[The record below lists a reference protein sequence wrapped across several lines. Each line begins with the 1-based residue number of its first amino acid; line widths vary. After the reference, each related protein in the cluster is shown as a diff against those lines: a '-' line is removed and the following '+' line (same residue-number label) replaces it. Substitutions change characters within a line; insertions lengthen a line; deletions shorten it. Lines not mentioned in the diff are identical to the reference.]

1 MNASALK
8 IAAAMILLAAP
19 GCTRVEGPPADDA
32 DQPAQDTSPPADAG
46 ADAAT
51 PSDELPLSA
60 EQAET
65 GAPAEPR
72 PVTVRVIDEQE
83 FDEVLAGYG
92 GDVVLVDFWAMWC
105 IPCVELFPHTVAL
118 HERFAEEG
126 LRVVSVS
133 FDQPESESAVLDFLK
148 DQGAT
153 FDNFISRYGMGIQ
166 SSEKFG
172 LPGPVPQLRLYD
184 REGELVHTFPEPQ
197 SPVDP
202 EAVDRAVEELLGI
215 EP

>member
-1 MNASALK
+1 MNASRWK
-8 IAAAMILLAAP
+8 IAAALILLAAA
-19 GCTRVEGPPADDA
+19 GCTRVDGPPAADA
-32 DQPAQDTSPPADAG
+32 ERPPQDPPPAAEP
-46 ADAAT
+46 ADT
-51 PSDELPLSA
+51 EP
-60 EQAET
+60 AET
-65 GAPAEPR
+65 EPA
-72 PVTVRVIDEQE
+72 VMVRVIDEQE
-83 FDEVLAGYG
+83 FEEVVAGYR

-126 LRVVSVS
+126 LRVLSVS

-172 LPGPVPQLRLYD
+172 LPGPLPQLRLYD
-184 REGELVHTFPEPQ
+184 RDGEVAYTFPEPQ
-197 SPVDP
+197 SSVDP
-202 EAVDRAVEELLGI
+202 EAIDRAIEELLGI
-215 EP
+215 DP